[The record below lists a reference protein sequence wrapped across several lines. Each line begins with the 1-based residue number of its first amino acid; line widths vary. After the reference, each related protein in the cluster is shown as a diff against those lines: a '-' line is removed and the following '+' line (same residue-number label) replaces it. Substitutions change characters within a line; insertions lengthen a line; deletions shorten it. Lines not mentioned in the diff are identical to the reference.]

1 MNLLQKFHE
10 VIFKPNQT
18 FKEISERPEWKKVLI
33 VLLIGVAVY
42 SFLIG
47 PYKAKDSADMLR
59 NNVKLQEKI
68 GVEKFEK
75 LIERTENPTLLSRI
89 FHSFLFVPVITII
102 GLLISSS
109 VIFGISRLFSHQG
122 DFKCL
127 FSSFLHANF
136 IHLILG
142 NIVRLCIVFLKK
154 SSLITTSLAIF
165 FPKISF
171 PSTSFLIL
179 NQFDFFYIWTLLVL
193 AFGIFYI
200 FKITF
205 KKSLLIIFIFW
216 VIKSIVYIFVEY
228 IWFHFI
234 IGIS

>member
-1 MNLLQKFHE
+1 
-10 VIFKPNQT
+10 
-18 FKEISERPEWKKVLI
+18 
-33 VLLIGVAVY
+33 
-42 SFLIG
+42 
-47 PYKAKDSADMLR
+47 MLR
-59 NNVKLQEKI
+59 ANVKLQEKI
-68 GVEKFEK
+68 GEEKFEK

-89 FHSFLFVPVITII
+89 FHSFLFVPIITIV
-102 GLLISSS
+102 GLLISSF

-122 DFKCL
+122 DFKSL

-171 PSTSFLIL
+171 ASTPFLVL
-179 NQFDFFYIWTLLVL
+179 TQFDFFYIWTLLVL
-193 AFGIFYI
+193 AFGISYV

-205 KKSLLIIFIFW
+205 KKSFIIVLIFW
-216 VIKSIVYIFVEY
+216 ILKSIVYIIIEYLWFNFV
-228 IWFHFI
+228 
-234 IGIS
+234 IGMSA

>member
-1 MNLLQKFHE
+1 MNFLKKFFN
-10 VIFKPNQT
+10 VIIKPNQT
-18 FKEISERPEWKKVLI
+18 FKEISKKPEWKKVLI
-33 VLLIGVAVY
+33 VLLVGVALY

-59 NNVKLQEKI
+59 NNVKLQQKI

-89 FHSFLFVPVITII
+89 FHSFLFIPIIVII

-109 VIFGISRLFSHQG
+109 VIFGISRLFSREG
-122 DFKCL
+122 NFKNL

-154 SSLITTSLAIF
+154 SSLITMSLAIF
-165 FPKISF
+165 FPKITIASI
-171 PSTSFLIL
+171 PFLIL
-179 NQFDFFYIWTLLVL
+179 SQFDFFYIWTLLVL
-193 AFGIFYI
+193 AFGISYI
-200 FKITF
+200 FKITLR
-205 KKSLLIIFIFW
+205 KSFLIVLIFW
-216 VIKSIVYIFVEY
+216 ILKSTVYVIVEY
-228 IWFHFI
+228 LWLNFI